1 MIKNNQTQ
9 TIIFKKKPKIIG
21 YYSVVGPKEKN
32 GFFGPYFDYTLN
44 DDSFGEDSYE
54 KAERK
59 ILEHAVLGAVEKAKL
74 QPSDIS
80 VLLSGDLLN
89 QIISSTFTARQY
101 ETNFIGLYGACSTMA
116 ESMAVGSTFIESG
129 LFDNIVCA
137 TVSHFSSAERQYR
150 FPL

>member
-59 ILEHAVLGAVEKAKL
+59 ILEHAVLG
-74 QPSDIS
+74 
-80 VLLSGDLLN
+80 G
-89 QIISSTFTARQY
+89 
-101 ETNFIGLYGACSTMA
+101 
-116 ESMAVGSTFIESG
+116 
-129 LFDNIVCA
+129 
-137 TVSHFSSAERQYR
+137 
-150 FPL
+150 